1 METGD
6 WRLEI
11 GGGMGTDLSELE
23 CYQMA
28 ESLAQVVWGIVE
40 HWKPF
45 ERQTIGSQLVRAAD
59 SVGAN
64 IAESHGRFYFGEKL
78 QFLCYARGS
87 LYETRHWLR
96 LAWRRKLLLSNDS
109 AQLAELIEPL
119 AKSIN
124 SFAASLKHQRSDNKL
139 KESSE
144 RYDAAEPISNH
155 PISNLDSDEIISME
169 DIAWLTN
176 FANAS

>member
-1 METGD
+1 
-6 WRLEI
+6 
-11 GGGMGTDLSELE
+11 MGTDLSELE
-23 CYQMA
+23 SYQMA

-40 HWKPF
+40 RWKPF

-78 QFLCYARGS
+78 QFLYYARGS

-96 LAWRRKLLLSNDS
+96 LAWRRELLLSDDS
-109 AQLAELIEPL
+109 AQLVELIEPL

-124 SFAASLKHQRSDNKL
+124 GFAASLKHQRGDNKL
-139 KESSE
+139 KEASE
-144 RYDAAEPISNH
+144 RYGVAEPISNF
-155 PISNLDSDEIISME
+155 PISNLNSDEIISTE
-169 DIAWLTN
+169 DVLWLTQFN
-176 FANAS
+176 ANVF

>member
-1 METGD
+1 
-6 WRLEI
+6 
-11 GGGMGTDLSELE
+11 MGTDLSALE
-23 CYQMA
+23 SYRMA

-40 HWKPF
+40 RWKPF
-45 ERQTIGSQLVRAAD
+45 ARQTMGSQLIRAVD

-78 QFLCYARGS
+78 QFLYYARGS

-96 LAWRRKLLLSNDS
+96 LAWRRNLL
-109 AQLAELIEPL
+109 QAEDNVRLTELLEPL

-124 SFAASLKHQRSDNKL
+124 SFAGSLKQQRTDNKL

-144 RYDAAEPISNH
+144 RYGAAESFSNL
-155 PISNLDSDEIISME
+155 PISNLDSDEIISKE
-169 DIAWLTN
+169 DFLWLTN

>member
-1 METGD
+1 
-6 WRLEI
+6 
-11 GGGMGTDLSELE
+11 MGTDLSALE
-23 CYQMA
+23 SYRMA

-40 HWKPF
+40 RWKPF
-45 ERQTIGSQLVRAAD
+45 ARQTMGSQLIRAVD

-78 QFLCYARGS
+78 QFLYYARGS

-96 LAWRRKLLLSNDS
+96 LAWRRNLL
-109 AQLAELIEPL
+109 QAEDNVRLTELLEPL

-124 SFAASLKHQRSDNKL
+124 SFAGSLKQQRTDNKL

-144 RYDAAEPISNH
+144 RYGAAESISNL
-155 PISNLDSDEIISME
+155 PISNLDSDEIISKE
-169 DIAWLTN
+169 DFLWLTN

>member
-1 METGD
+1 
-6 WRLEI
+6 
-11 GGGMGTDLSELE
+11 MGTDLSELE
-23 CYQMA
+23 SYQMA

-40 HWKPF
+40 RWKPF

-78 QFLCYARGS
+78 QFLYYARGS

-96 LAWRRKLLLSNDS
+96 LAWRRELLLSDDS
-109 AQLAELIEPL
+109 AQLVELIEPL

-124 SFAASLKHQRSDNKL
+124 GFAASLKHQRADNKL
-139 KESSE
+139 KEASE
-144 RYDAAEPISNH
+144 RYGVAEPISNF
-155 PISNLDSDEIISME
+155 PISNLNSDEIISTE
-169 DIAWLTN
+169 DVLWLTQFN
-176 FANAS
+176 ANVF

>member
-1 METGD
+1 
-6 WRLEI
+6 
-11 GGGMGTDLSELE
+11 MGTDLSELE
-23 CYQMA
+23 CYRMA

-40 HWKPF
+40 RWRPF

-64 IAESHGRFYFGEKL
+64 IAEAHGRFYFGEKL
-78 QFLCYARGS
+78 QFLYYARGS

-96 LAWRRKLLLSNDS
+96 LAWRRSLLPTEDS
-109 AQLAELIEPL
+109 ARLAELIEPL

-124 SFAASLKHQRSDNKL
+124 SFAGSLKYQRADSKTTGSKT
-139 KESSE
+139 KESGE
-144 RYDAAEPISNH
+144 RYGVAEPISNL
-155 PISNLDSDEIISME
+155 PISNLNSDEIISTE
-169 DIAWLTN
+169 EIVWLTN

>member
-1 METGD
+1 
-6 WRLEI
+6 
-11 GGGMGTDLSELE
+11 MGTDLSGLE
-23 CYQMA
+23 SYRMA
-28 ESLAQVVWGIVE
+28 ESLAQVVWEIVDR
-40 HWKPF
+40 WKPF

-78 QFLCYARGS
+78 QFLYYARGS

-96 LAWRRKLLLSNDS
+96 LSWHRNLLQADDNVRLT
-109 AQLAELIEPL
+109 ELLEPL

-124 SFAASLKHQRSDNKL
+124 SFAGSLKQQRSDNKL

-144 RYDAAEPISNH
+144 RYGAAEPISNL
-155 PISNLDSDEIISME
+155 PISNLDSQEIITKKEIS
-169 DIAWLTN
+169 WLN
-176 FANAS
+176 RFANAS